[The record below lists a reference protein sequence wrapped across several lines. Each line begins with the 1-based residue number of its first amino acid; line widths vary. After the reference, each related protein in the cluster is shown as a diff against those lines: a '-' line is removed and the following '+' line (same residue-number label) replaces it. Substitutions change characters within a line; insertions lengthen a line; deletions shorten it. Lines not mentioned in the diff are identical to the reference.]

1 MTETQHSNA
10 ALQNIGILG
19 AGQMGAAAA
28 VMFRRAGHTVR
39 LWTRREEKLR
49 EAARTLEAVDAFLD
63 KHFGPA
69 KSSTGEL
76 ILEPDL
82 SVVDTRSDA
91 LLECVAE
98 DMTQKIDLLK
108 KLQSSRERDALV
120 MTCTS
125 ALCISD
131 MAEGSGM
138 ESVLVGAHFWNPP
151 HLIPVVEV
159 IGGKK
164 TPPAQVDRAMNLLT
178 LAGKLPVRCA
188 DVPGF
193 VGNRLM
199 HAMWREALAL
209 VETGVCTAE
218 DIDRVVKWTFAL
230 RLPAL
235 GPMENMDLVGV
246 KLVESVERYLLPH
259 LAANSQPSTELTSR
273 LDSGQTGMSAG
284 HGFYDWSKR
293 DPAKTIALRDLQIVR
308 QLQFLREQGELA

>member
-1 MTETQHSNA
+1 MTSTDKTKGTSEA
-10 ALQNIGILG
+10 IGILG

-28 VMFRRAGHTVR
+28 VMFRRAGHRVR
-39 LWTRREEKLR
+39 LWTRSEEKLR
-49 EAARTLEAVDAFLD
+49 GASQGLAAVDAFLD

-69 KSSTGEL
+69 PSAEGEL

-82 SVVDTRSDA
+82 AVVDAESDA

-98 DMTQKIDLLK
+98 DMAQKIDLLK
-108 KLQSSRERDALV
+108 KLRSSRERDALV
-120 MTCTS
+120 MSCTS

-131 MAEGSGM
+131 MAAGSGM
-138 ESVLVGAHFWNPP
+138 EKVLVGAHFWNPP

-159 IGGKK
+159 ISGKE
-164 TPPAQVDRAMNLLT
+164 TPPAQVERAMNLLT
-178 LAGKLPVRCA
+178 RAGKLPVRCA

-209 VETGVCTAE
+209 VEAGVCTAE

-235 GPMENMDLVGV
+235 GPMENMDLVGI

-259 LAANSQPSTELTSR
+259 LAKNSEPSSELTSR
-273 LDSGQTGMSAG
+273 LSNGETGMGAG
-284 HGFYDWSKR
+284 QGFYDWKTR
-293 DPAKTIALRDLQIVR
+293 DAAKTVALRDLQIVR
-308 QLQFLREQGELA
+308 QLQFLREQGELS